1 MRNTIFDTSI
11 INTLLHWLSSLFLK
25 VLGWRK
31 EGELPVV
38 PKYVLIGAPHTSN
51 WDFPITLAYAFAY
64 KIKVF
69 WLGKHTLFRKPFG
82 GLLTWMG
89 GIPIDRTK
97 SNNVVSQSIELYN
110 RLEKLIMIVSPE
122 GTRKKVTH
130 WKTGFYH
137 IASGANVPI
146 FLGFLD
152 FRRKLGGFGPM
163 IIPTGDIGADM
174 KKIRKFYM
182 TIKGKNHDQISSV
195 TVIGDTIPADTE

>member
-1 MRNTIFDTSI
+1 
-11 INTLLHWLSSLFLK
+11 
-25 VLGWRK
+25 
-31 EGELPVV
+31 
-38 PKYVLIGAPHTSN
+38 
-51 WDFPITLAYAFAY
+51 
-64 KIKVF
+64 
-69 WLGKHTLFRKPFG
+69 
-82 GLLTWMG
+82 
-89 GIPIDRTK
+89 
-97 SNNVVSQSIELYN
+97 
-110 RLEKLIMIVSPE
+110 MIVSPE

-174 KKIRKFYM
+174 KKIRKFYT

>member
-1 MRNTIFDTSI
+1 VRNTIFDSSM
-11 INTLLHWLSSLFLK
+11 INILLHWLSSLFLK

-31 EGELPVV
+31 AGELPAV

-69 WLGKHTLFRKPFG
+69 WLAKHTIFRKPFG
-82 GLLTWMG
+82 GLLTWLG

-97 SNNVVSQSIELYN
+97 SHNVVSQSIQLYN
-110 RLEKLIMIVSPE
+110 ALDKLIMVVSPE

-163 IIPTGDIGADM
+163 IIPTGDIGTDM
-174 KKIRKFYM
+174 KKIRRFYA
-182 TIKGKNHDQISSV
+182 TIRGKHHDRMSSATV
-195 TVIGDTIPADTE
+195 TSDSSPADTE

>member
-1 MRNTIFDTSI
+1 
-11 INTLLHWLSSLFLK
+11 LLYLLSSLFLK

-31 EGELPVV
+31 AGELPAI

-51 WDFPITLAYAFAY
+51 WDFPITLAYAFTY

-69 WLGKHTLFRKPFG
+69 WLGKHTMFRKPFG
-82 GLLTWMG
+82 GFLKWLG
-89 GIPIDRTK
+89 GIPIDRSK
-97 SNNVVSQSIELYN
+97 SLNTVSQSIQLYN
-110 RLEKLIMIVSPE
+110 ALDKLIMVVSPE
-122 GTRKKVTH
+122 GTRKKMKH

-146 FLGFLD
+146 LLGFLD

-174 KKIRKFYM
+174 KEIRRFYAS
-182 TIKGKNHDQISSV
+182 IRGKHHDRMSHV
-195 TVIGDTIPADTE
+195 TVMGNTNPANRE